1 MKISLNEEA
10 AKAVNAHA
18 KKKELSKDDAASDLV
33 KRGYSRLAAL
43 AKNNAKTR
51 GKAKPKGKKA
61 KAKKAAKPSGGKKS
75 KKRREGAAPEAEV
88 VVEES

>member
-43 AKNNAKTR
+43 AKHNGKSRPKT
-51 GKAKPKGKKA
+51 GKPKGKKA
-61 KAKKAAKPSGGKKS
+61 KAKKAKPSGGKKS
-75 KKRREGAAPEAEV
+75 KKRREGQAPEQEV